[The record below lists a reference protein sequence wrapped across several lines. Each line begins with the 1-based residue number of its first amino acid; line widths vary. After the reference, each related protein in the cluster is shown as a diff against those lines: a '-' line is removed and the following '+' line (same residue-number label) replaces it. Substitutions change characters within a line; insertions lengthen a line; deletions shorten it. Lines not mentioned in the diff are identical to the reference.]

1 MSRDEDAPY
10 SAQART
16 LSRLDWPVLEASAST
31 FDDPDALATRPLRE
45 LAQYAE
51 RDPGLALRLIQQA
64 NGSRRGLRHE
74 VHALADAIGMLGLQG
89 VHRIVREAPRVA
101 DAVRRAQAYR
111 DLAAQSR
118 LAALIAVEVAGLR
131 HDSEPGE
138 VALAALL
145 NQLGFL
151 ALLIADEP
159 RLDRLLVMLEL
170 NALPD
175 EASYV
180 ALGYA
185 TDDLSRAMTEQM
197 ALPELLT
204 GTQRAVNAMHPR
216 ALEVMA
222 SSALA
227 WQILRGMDTA
237 RGDRDLQLLAR
248 LAGQNEK
255 VLVDRLDGVI
265 ERFNQDAA
273 VYRRSPLERGIP
285 GRVWIG
291 APRHQT
297 PLGLLPRQDILDE
310 GLAALRAEV
319 DPVRRI
325 RRMLRVM
332 QFGLGLNRVVF
343 ARLARDG
350 ESLRAEYLVGTLHEP
365 EFSHFTI
372 PVAALGPLAGTLQSG
387 QPQWWGRDV
396 PLADLPAEVRQL
408 TGGVAGFVGRVAD
421 GEQVL
426 GMVYAD
432 RRTPDLELT
441 PVAFAGFA
449 QVLEAASR
457 PSGG

>member
-1 MSRDEDAPY
+1 MSQDEDAPY
-10 SAQART
+10 SEQARI
-16 LSRLDWPVLEASAST
+16 LSGLEWPILEASATT
-31 FDDPDALATRPLRE
+31 FADPDALATRPLRE

-51 RDPGLALRLIQQA
+51 RDPGLALRLIQQT
-64 NGSRRGLRHE
+64 NRSRRGLRQE

-89 VHRIVREAPRVA
+89 VQRIVQEAPRVA
-101 DAVRRAQAYR
+101 DVVRKAQAYR

-118 LAALIAVEVAGLR
+118 LAALIAAEVAGLR

-151 ALLIADEP
+151 ALLIGDEP
-159 RLDRLLVMLEL
+159 RIDRLLAMLEL

-197 ALPELLT
+197 ELPELLT

-227 WQILRGMDTA
+227 WQILRGMDTV
-237 RGDRDLQLLAR
+237 RGDRDLQLVAR

-255 VLVDRLDGVI
+255 MLVDRLGAVI

-273 VYRRSPLERGIP
+273 VYRRSPLDPGTP
-285 GRVWIG
+285 GRVWLR

-297 PLGLLPRQDILDE
+297 PLGLLPRRDILDE
-310 GLAALRAEV
+310 GLVTLRTEG
-319 DPVRRI
+319 DRVRRI

-350 ESLRAEYLVGTLHEP
+350 ESLRAEHLVGTLNEP
-365 EFSHFTI
+365 EFSHFVI
-372 PVAALGPLAGTLQSG
+372 PVAALGPLAGSLESG
-387 QPQWWGRDV
+387 RPQWWGRDV
-396 PLADLPAEVRQL
+396 PLADLPADVRQL
-408 TGGVAGFVGRVAD
+408 TGGVSGFVGRLCD

-432 RRTPDLELT
+432 RRTRDLELT
-441 PVAFAGFA
+441 RAAFEGFC
-449 QVLEAASR
+449 QVLDAVSR
-457 PSGG
+457 PKSS